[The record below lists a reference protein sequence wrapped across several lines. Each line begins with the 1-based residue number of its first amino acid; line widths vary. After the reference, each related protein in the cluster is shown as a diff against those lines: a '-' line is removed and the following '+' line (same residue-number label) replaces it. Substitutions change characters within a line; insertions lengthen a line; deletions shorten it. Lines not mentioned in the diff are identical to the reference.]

1 MWASTNHEWNII
13 HARLWIFMNELQPS
27 QSSAK
32 LIERKIY
39 KLIFLLHLL
48 HETINP
54 LTPTAR
60 KFDVEHY
67 EFNGWCD
74 ATVILEAR
82 RSCFDACV
90 HTVYSFAV
98 DLFTK
103 LLRSSGGN
111 STGMSNRLDI
121 GPLAIVQAF
130 QFELINL
137 SDEIEIVWTFSPH
150 RTISFGWSCSAVD
163 LIQCESG
170 N

>member
-1 MWASTNHEWNII
+1 MWASTNHEWKII
-13 HARLWIFMNELQPS
+13 HARLWIFSWMNFSRRSRLPS
-27 QSSAK
+27 SLRGK
-32 LIERKIY
+32 FINF
-39 KLIFLLHLL
+39 FLLHLL

-60 KFDVEHY
+60 QFDVEHY

-103 LLRSSGGN
+103 LLPRVRN

-137 SDEIEIVWTFSPH
+137 SDEIEIVWTFPPH

-163 LIQCESG
+163 LIQCENG